1 MYLRILFLVDRKALT
16 LPHIGAWLIRKLV
29 INGTILEK
37 TKWYILLYLGQFW
50 IPKAYHSSY
59 NLVNSFLIKS
69 QNCGPVGLWK

>member
-1 MYLRILFLVDRKALT
+1 MYLRILLVIDRKALT

-37 TKWYILLYLGQFW
+37 TKGYILLYLGQFG

-59 NLVNSFLIKS
+59 NLVNAVS
-69 QNCGPVGLWK
+69 